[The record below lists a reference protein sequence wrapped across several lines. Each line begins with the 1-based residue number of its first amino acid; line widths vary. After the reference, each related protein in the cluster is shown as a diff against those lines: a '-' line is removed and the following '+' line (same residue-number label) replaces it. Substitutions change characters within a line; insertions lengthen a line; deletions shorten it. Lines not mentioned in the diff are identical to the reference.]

1 MLRIEVNDHL
11 QTNID
16 NIYASGDVI
25 DKEQP
30 KLTPTA
36 IFESNYL
43 TQLFTGK
50 TTDAINYPPIPTIV
64 FTSPQIAQVGMSVE
78 EAQQNPDYTIKN

>member
-1 MLRIEVNDHL
+1 ML
-11 QTNID
+11 
-16 NIYASGDVI
+16 

-36 IFESNYL
+36 IFESSYL

-78 EAQQNPDYTIKN
+78 EAQQNPDSPLKLIIFLTDGSAKLIRNTIGVITP